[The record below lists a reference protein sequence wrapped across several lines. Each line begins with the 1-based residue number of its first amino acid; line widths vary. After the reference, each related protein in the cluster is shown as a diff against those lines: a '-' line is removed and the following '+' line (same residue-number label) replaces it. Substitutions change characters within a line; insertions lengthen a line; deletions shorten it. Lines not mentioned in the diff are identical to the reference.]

1 VGDGAQNVN
10 KPTALITGASAGIG
24 TELARV
30 FGDHGHDLVLTAR
43 RADRLEDLAHE
54 LGDRCSVTV
63 VTADL
68 ARRKGVRRILDAVD
82 EAGVPVDVLVNNAGV
97 ACSGLFQDQ
106 PRGASRSIM
115 QVNMASLVALTEGLL
130 PGMIGRGAGRILNV
144 ASVAGFQAVPGVTLY
159 SATKAFVLS
168 FSEGLAEDLR
178 GTGITVTAL
187 CPGPTRT
194 EMVGDIQ
201 PMERAGPFLAS
212 ARDVA
217 LEGYR
222 ACMAGEVVR
231 IPGFMNQAMV
241 TWLQYQP
248 RSLVRYFSGLA
259 ARSTF
264 GAAVTGRSPEDHA
277 KKGN

>member
-1 VGDGAQNVN
+1 VI

-30 FGDHGHDLVLTAR
+30 FADHGHDLVLTAR
-43 RADRLEDLAHE
+43 RTDRLEHLAEE
-54 LGDRCSVTV
+54 LGDHCRVTV

-68 ARRKGVRRILDAVD
+68 AKRKGVRRILDAVED
-82 EAGVPVDVLVNNAGV
+82 AGVPVDVLVNNAGI

-106 PRGASRSIM
+106 PRSASRSIM
-115 QVNMASLVALTEGLL
+115 QVNMASLVALTEGVL
-130 PGMIGRGAGRILNV
+130 PGMIERGAGRILNIG
-144 ASVAGFQAVPGVTLY
+144 SVAGFQAVPGVTLY

-194 EMVGDIQ
+194 EMVGDIR
-201 PMERAGPFLAS
+201 PMELAGPFLAS
-212 ARDVA
+212 AREVA

-231 IPGFMNQAMV
+231 IPGFVNQAMV

-264 GAAVTGRSPEDHA
+264 GPGAAGRTPDHQA
-277 KKGN
+277 KEGN